1 MLKLEQNYDF
11 RKRMCTLHH
20 KVKWDKTVLPK
31 ADEYA
36 LPETLTISI
45 DFDSVVAENAIKD
58 FKDYL
63 RVAFGIKAKFVKNA
77 QFAEIKGTITDKNL
91 GQANGYMGRKRTTTK
106 DGILIEAY
114 DDRGFQQAL
123 FSMETELNDKK
134 APYVTH
140 GVLEQRAK
148 FTPRMIH
155 SGYGCDE
162 YPDEYLN
169 VCAHY
174 GYDAI
179 LLFVKDSK
187 HTTCGECDFSD
198 IINRAKNYGIDTYA
212 YSYLKNFNHP
222 LDEGAKET
230 YDSIYGPVFREHPG
244 FKGIVF
250 VGESIEFPS
259 RDPHVSPRHY
269 YDKPADNIPESMEK
283 HSPGWYPCYDFKEWL
298 ELVRDTIRAIKP
310 DADIVFWTYNFGYVE
325 EEARIKL
332 LKTLPTDV
340 SLQVTF
346 EMFERRKI
354 GNALEIIM
362 DYTASFAGPGKY
374 FTSEAKIAKERNI
387 RLYSMVNTAGR
398 TWDFGTIPYEPFP
411 YQWQKRLDAILESQ
425 EKYGLCGLME
435 GHHYGFYPSIIARQ
449 VKNAYT
455 VGGHSAEEELDLIAR
470 NLSETEPEKVKEV
483 FKLWSEGIT
492 YYNATDEDQYGP
504 CRVGPAYPMCLIK
517 DVKLPKPPEAHFGSG
532 IWNGL
537 YKIED
542 LGRASTYMLRAP
554 EEIKG
559 FKKMLALME
568 QGLKIAKSIKNK
580 NDELLRFIN
589 LGEYIRRSII
599 TTLNAKKLYDLRI
612 QLLNARTKEKTLSL
626 CDKIE
631 KLARDEI
638 KNAEAAIPLVRRDSM
653 LGYEPSMLYQSDEK
667 AILWKI
673 KQVNYM
679 IDVELDMY
687 RKGAKY

>member
-1 MLKLEQNYDF
+1 MLKIEQNYDF
-11 RKRMCTLHH
+11 RKRMCKLHH
-20 KVKWDKTVLPK
+20 KVKWDKTIPASL
-31 ADEYA
+31 DEYA
-36 LPETLTISI
+36 IPSEITISK
-45 DFDSVVAENAIKD
+45 DFDSVVADNAIKD

-63 RVAFGIKAKFVKNA
+63 KVAFGIKATIVKNDKNA
-77 QFAEIKGTITDKNL
+77 DIFGTLGKNL
-91 GQANGYMGRKRTTTK
+91 GDGEGYMGRRRTVTDK
-106 DGILIEAY
+106 GILIEAY
-114 DDRGFQQAL
+114 DERGFQQAL
-123 FSMETELNDKK
+123 FSMEFELNDKK
-134 APYVTH
+134 APYVTK

-148 FTPRMIH
+148 YTPRMVH

-174 GYDAI
+174 GFDAI

-187 HTTCGECDFSD
+187 HTTCGECDFTD
-198 IINRAKNYGIDTYA
+198 IINRALNYGIDTYA

-222 LDEGAKET
+222 LEEGAKET
-230 YDSIYGPVFREHPG
+230 FDSIYGPVFREHPG

-269 YDKPADNIPESMEK
+269 YDKPADNIPESIEK

-310 DADIVFWTYNFGYVE
+310 DADIVFWTYNFGYVD
-325 EEARIKL
+325 EEARVKL

-346 EMFERRKI
+346 EMFEKRKI
-354 GNALEIIM
+354 GKAMEIIM
-362 DYTASFAGPGKY
+362 DYTLSFAGPGQY
-374 FTSEAKIAKERNI
+374 FLSEAKIAKERNI
-387 RLYSMVNTAGR
+387 KLYAMVQTAGR
-398 TWDFGTIPYEPFP
+398 TWDFGTAPYEPFP
-411 YQWQKRLDAILESQ
+411 YQWQARLDAIEECRQ
-425 EKYGLCGLME
+425 KYGLCGLME
-435 GHHYGFYPSIIARQ
+435 NHHFGFYPSIIARQ

-455 VGGHSAEEELDLIAR
+455 VNGHSAEEEIDRIAKI
-470 NLSETEPEKVKEV
+470 LSEEEMDKIKEV

-542 LGRASTYMLRAP
+542 LGRASTYSLRAP

-559 FKKMLALME
+559 FKKMQKLME
-568 QGLKIAKSIKNK
+568 QGLKIARSIKKK

-589 LGEYIRRSII
+589 LGEFIRRTLI
-599 TTLNAKKLYDLRI
+599 TTLNAKYLYNYRI
-612 QLLNARTKEKTLSL
+612 ELLNAKTPEKILAI

-631 KLARDEI
+631 KLARREI
-638 KNAEAAIPLVRRDSM
+638 ENAKAAIPLVEKDSM
-653 LGYEPSMLYQSDEK
+653 LGFEPSMLYQSDKK

-679 IDVELDMY
+679 IDVELGMY
-687 RKGAKY
+687 RRGAKY

>member
-1 MLKLEQNYDF
+1 MLKIEQNYDF
-11 RKRMCTLHH
+11 RKRMCTLHS
-20 KVKWDKTVLPK
+20 KVKWNEGKV
-31 ADEYA
+31 ASEDEYTIPKCA
-36 LPETLTISI
+36 TISLE
-45 DFDSVVAENAIKD
+45 FETEVTKVAVKD
-58 FKDYL
+58 FIDCLKIC
-63 RVAFGIKAKFVKNA
+63 FGIKATLVKSSDA
-77 QFAEIKGTITDKNL
+77 DIRLVKGENL
-91 GQANGYMGRKRTTTK
+91 GDGEGYMGRRKSVCDK
-106 DGILIEAY
+106 GILIEAY
-114 DDRGFQQAL
+114 DERGLAQAL
-123 FSMETELNDKK
+123 YGIEFDIKDRK
-134 APYVTH
+134 APYLKK
-140 GVLEQRAK
+140 GVVEQRAK
-148 FTPRMIH
+148 YTPRMIH
-155 SGYGCDE
+155 SGYGCDM
-162 YPDEYLN
+162 YPDEYLAL
-169 VCAHY
+169 CAHH

-179 LLFVKDSK
+179 LLFVKDEN
-187 HTTCGECDFSD
+187 HTTCGECDFND
-198 IINRAKNYGIDTYA
+198 IIERAKRYGIDTYA

-222 LDEGAKET
+222 SAENAKEIF
-230 YDSIYGPVFREHPG
+230 DSIYGPVFRKCPG

-259 RDPHVSPRHY
+259 KDPNVSPRHY

-283 HSPGWYPCYDFKEWL
+283 HSPGWYPCYDFKEWV

-310 DADIVFWTYNFGYVE
+310 DCDIVFWTYNFGYVDE
-325 EEARIKL
+325 EPRVKL
-332 LKTLPTDV
+332 IRTLPTDI

-346 EMFERRKI
+346 EMFEKRKI
-354 GNALEIIM
+354 GKATEIIM

-374 FTSEAKIAKERNI
+374 YTSEAKVAKERDM

-411 YQWQKRLDAILESQ
+411 YQWQERFDAINKSRDEH
-425 EKYGLCGLME
+425 GLCGLME
-435 GHHYGFYPSIIARQ
+435 GHHFGFYPSIISRMAL
-449 VKNAYT
+449 NSYT
-455 VGGHSAEEELDLIAR
+455 VNGEDKDEFIKRMAKTLSEEEW
-470 NLSETEPEKVKEV
+470 EKVIEV
-483 FKLWSEGIT
+483 FKLWSEGIK

-559 FKKMLALME
+559 FKKQLQLMKD
-568 QGLKIAKSIKNK
+568 GLKIAKSIKVK

-589 LGEYIRRSII
+589 LGEYIKHSII
-599 TTLNAKKLYDLRI
+599 TTLNAKQLYDYRI
-612 QLLNARTKEKTLSL
+612 QLLNARTPEKTLAL

-631 KLARDEI
+631 KLARAEI
-638 KNAEAAIPLVRRDSM
+638 KNAESAIPLVEKDSM
-653 LGYEPSMLYQSDEK
+653 LGFEPSMLYQSDKK

-679 IDVELDMY
+679 IDIELDMY